1 MKFASKFLLAKLQPT
16 PGTDPSPD
24 GSNSIETS
32 DLTFNPYGGPTA
44 DFNQDRLTL
53 GASKQVNTSPENT
66 ASFNVQFSGSGT
78 AGTAPAYGTL
88 LRACGLSETVNV
100 GTDVVYEPVS
110 TGFEQIAL
118 YIMRVIDETV
128 QYRHPM
134 LDVKGNVTIS
144 ASASELP
151 QFQFDNFTGLYVR
164 PTRQTSLIT
173 PDLSS
178 FNDAL
183 PFTQGNT
190 PTFTLDTHAFC
201 VNAFS
206 FNLGNQVS
214 RIDAPNCQE
223 TMIEDR
229 DPSGSITL
237 KATDPDT
244 KDVYALIES
253 HLGDNLSAVALEH
266 GTVAG
271 NILNISLPQIQPRSI
286 SEQNVNG
293 ELYYQIDFAALPTDA
308 GDDEFKLTLT

>member
-1 MKFASKFLLAKLQPT
+1 MKFASKFLLAKIQPT
-16 PGTDPSPD
+16 AGTDPDPD

-53 GASKQVNTSPENT
+53 GASKQINTSPENT

-78 AGTAPAYGTL
+78 VGTPPAYGPL
-88 LRACGLSETVNV
+88 LRACGLSETIDAGVSV
-100 GTDVVYEPVS
+100 TYAPVS
-110 TGFEQIAL
+110 TGFEMVAL
-118 YIMRVIDETV
+118 YVMRVISSTV
-128 QYRHPM
+128 QFRHPM
-134 LDVKGNVTIS
+134 LDVKGNVTIN
-144 ASASELP
+144 ATARELP

-164 PTRQTSLIT
+164 PTRQTTLIT

-183 PFTQGNT
+183 PFTKGNT
-190 PTFTLDTHAFC
+190 PTFTWDSHSFC

-206 FNLGNQVS
+206 FNLGNVIS
-214 RIDAPNCQE
+214 RTDEPGCQE
-223 TMIEDR
+223 TNIEDR
-229 DPSGSITL
+229 DPSGSITV

-253 HLGDNLSAVALEH
+253 HLGENLTAVSLQH
-266 GTVAG
+266 GTTAG
-271 NILNISLPQIQPRSI
+271 NIMTISLPKIQPRGI

-293 ELYYQIDFAALPTDA
+293 ELYYQIDFAALPDS
-308 GDDEFKLTLT
+308 GDDEFELALT